1 MSKFRFIFPYI
12 SRTLF
17 RTFTFITLITTSTY
31 CLSESVLTVERE
43 AERLILAAQNAL
55 KNQQVNAADQYL
67 IRAEA
72 LKTPLANHYH
82 FYRGKVSYSKN
93 DFQTAQ
99 QHLIQYTQNIQSE
112 DPHYEE
118 TLTLLTAIEKKSVQA
133 KASALSEKPQIEW
146 HRTQN
151 AQPYIENLKSLY
163 LTEQGKLALEMHIND
178 LLTSYPTA
186 DKTAANKNQKSRN
199 QNIHHYKTSS
209 DTRNY
214 NARNYNARNYN
225 TRNYNI
231 QTTEQGSI
239 KTHLTIN
246 KPGSSPNK
254 EVKLNTSEIS
264 VYGLNHQIEFK
275 CENFTQRCWIKNPIN
290 QSVWL
295 ELDNNES
302 AAKELATA
310 MGYLVQVMQQQ

>member
-1 MSKFRFIFPYI
+1 MSKSRFMLPYI
-12 SRTLF
+12 SSKIF
-17 RTFTFITLITTSTY
+17 RTFTFITLIAASTY
-31 CLSESVLTVERE
+31 SISESVLTVEIE

-55 KNQQVNAADQYL
+55 KNQQSDAADRYL
-67 IRAEA
+67 IRAAA
-72 LKTPLANHYH
+72 LNTPLANHYH
-82 FYRGKVSYSKN
+82 FYRGKVSFSKN

-99 QHLIQYTQNIQSE
+99 QHLVQYTQGVKSD

-118 TLTLLTAIEKKSVQA
+118 TLTLLTAIEKEGAQT
-133 KASALSEKPQIEW
+133 KANSFSEKPQIEW
-146 HRTQN
+146 HRTRS
-151 AQPYIENLKSLY
+151 APPYIENLKSLY

-178 LLTSYPTA
+178 LLSSYPTA
-186 DKTAANKNQKSRN
+186 NKTAVNKNLKPRN
-199 QNIHHYKTSS
+199 QNAKRH
-209 DTRNY
+209 
-214 NARNYNARNYN
+214 N

-275 CENFTQRCWIKNPIN
+275 CEDMTQRCWIKNPIN
-290 QSVWL
+290 QTVWL

-310 MGYLVQVMQQQ
+310 IGYLVQVMQQQ

>member
-1 MSKFRFIFPYI
+1 MSKFSFMLPYI

-55 KNQQVNAADQYL
+55 KNQQVNEADQYL

-99 QHLIQYTQNIQSE
+99 QHLVQYTQNIKSD

-118 TLTLLTAIEKKSVQA
+118 TLTLLTSIEKKSAQA
-133 KASALSEKPQIEW
+133 KTNSLSEKPQIEW
-146 HRTQN
+146 HRTQS

-199 QNIHHYKTSS
+199 QTIHHHKTSG